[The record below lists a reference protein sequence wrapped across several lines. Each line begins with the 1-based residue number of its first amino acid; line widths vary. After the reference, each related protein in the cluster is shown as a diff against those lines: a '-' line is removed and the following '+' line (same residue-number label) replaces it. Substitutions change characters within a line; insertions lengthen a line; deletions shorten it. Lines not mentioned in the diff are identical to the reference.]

1 LESSGIGASLH
12 RLIRISTR
20 HLLCLGFLVLFQ
32 PSATSLAA
40 QAPASDAAANLP
52 DLPRFTLREIV
63 AGHNDTLPRIPG
75 RWLNAALAGMPESL
89 AVKAYRHAASRS
101 GIAPLEGAALT
112 AERSRQVMGLY
123 RRPELID
130 AIRTTLKDIRGGL
143 SSDTSRTRFDHLFR
157 SGDEWIVDIHDA
169 ALARARRRAPGTTWD
184 SARRSLRGAHW
195 LPAADTVPGGE
206 AIPRAL
212 YGLTVLAANDSSAFR
227 AVSSELR
234 RADSASADAAVLLLE
249 SYAESQEWYVDA
261 LEFLLTV
268 PWVSEGGRGL
278 SLADHVR
285 AYWRRGRNEPTESKA
300 GVPEIRARLFGHPQ
314 AVPHYGVPPSLF
326 DRLVRA
332 DNGTAQAWLE
342 RYGEARL
349 LRILRWLPAGDTSL
363 VLLETGSEAMRLTTV
378 TRQSRESLNGFLE
391 PGDGIAIDP
400 GYSPLLALGAVVHE
414 WQHLQFRRR
423 QLEAFVAGLPSH
435 RAAVVELPWADP
447 YLAEGFAEWS
457 TEQILAPL
465 VERWPLVSFAELQK
479 RAGLALTGEDDQHT
493 VGYALVKALGTAL
506 QDRIATTDLLLR
518 HAEQPSRIMSHRT
531 VRRAW
536 RRFRLTHPSE
546 VTTPAQRFLIP
557 EVTFTIEDGF
567 PDVVTSRILIP
578 PAGKRQ

>member
-1 LESSGIGASLH
+1 LGSSGIGASLH
-12 RLIRISTR
+12 RLVRISTR
-20 HLLCLGFLVLFQ
+20 YLLCLGLLALFQ
-32 PSATSLAA
+32 HWATNLAA
-40 QAPASDAAANLP
+40 QAPDSDTPAGSP
-52 DLPRFTLREIV
+52 DVPRFTLREIV
-63 AGHNDTLPRIPG
+63 AGHNDSLARIPG

-101 GIAPLEGAALT
+101 GVTPLEGARLT

-123 RRPELID
+123 RRPELIG
-130 AIRTTLKDIRGGL
+130 AIRTTLEAIRGGL
-143 SSDTSRTRFDHLFR
+143 SSDTSRARFDHLFR

-169 ALARARRRAPGTTWD
+169 ALARARSRAPGTTW
-184 SARRSLRGAHW
+184 AHW
-195 LPAADTVPGGE
+195 LPAADTGSGGE

-227 AVSSELR
+227 AVSSELW

-249 SYAESQEWYVDA
+249 GYAQSQEWYVDA

-268 PWVSEGGRGL
+268 PWVSQGGRGL
-278 SLADHVR
+278 SLADHVH
-285 AYWRRGRNEPTESKA
+285 AYWRRGRNEPAESKA
-300 GVPEIRARLFGHPQ
+300 GVPEIQARLFGHPQ

-342 RYGEARL
+342 RYGEPRL
-349 LRILRWLPAGDTSL
+349 LRILRRLPAGDTSL
-363 VLLETGSEAMRLTTV
+363 VLLETGSEVMRLTTV

-435 RAAVVELPWADP
+435 RAAIVELPWADP

-465 VERWPLVSFAELQK
+465 VERWPLLSFAELQK

-493 VGYALVKALGTAL
+493 IGYALVKALGTAL
-506 QDRIATTDLLLR
+506 EDRNVTTDLLLR
-518 HAEQPSRIMSHRT
+518 HAEQPSRIMSHRA
-531 VRRAW
+531 VRQAW

-578 PAGKRQ
+578 PAGKRQQ